1 MAECLED
8 PGAGRSRRRSRNAMA
23 ILASASSTNA
33 NRPLRLAIQS
43 CPRDCCLPASQ
54 EWKSIL
60 PELRQLG
67 VLSRIDGKA
76 LAAYCNCFA
85 RWMQAEREIKRL
97 GIVVEE
103 PITSYDRET
112 GESEIIGYR
121 YKKNPAVT
129 ISEGA
134 MKLMKSFLVEFGMT
148 PSSRSRLIVNEDATK
163 PIDPAEKYF
172 ASNPIRPDQKI
183 Q

>member
-1 MAECLED
+1 MPRGSGRRPKPTALKKRD
-8 PGAGRSRRRSRNAMA
+8 GNPGKRKLNEKEPVAPPGVPAMPA
-23 ILASASSTNA
+23 DLPLAAKK
-33 NRPLRLAIQS
+33 
-43 CPRDCCLPASQ
+43 
-54 EWKSIL
+54 EWKRIL
-60 PELRQLG
+60 PELRALG
-67 VLSRIDGKA
+67 VLSTIDRAA
-76 LAAYCNCFA
+76 LAAYCHAYA
-85 RWMQAEREIKRL
+85 RWFQAETEILEL
-97 GIVVEE
+97 GIVVRE
-103 PITSYDRET
+103 PILVAGVET
-112 GESEIIGYR
+112 GYVR

-134 MKLMKSFLVEFGMT
+134 MKLMKSFLIEFGMT